1 MNKTC
6 CTSED
11 HSFIAF
17 VVVYKIEFSL
27 IAVAHAQKISD
38 AAIKL
43 FVLQLKNANLRRNS
57 DLMKRNIDF
66 MQS

>member
-43 FVLQLKNANLRRNS
+43 FVLQLKNANLQNYCQLTRCILGS
-57 DLMKRNIDF
+57 T
-66 MQS
+66 